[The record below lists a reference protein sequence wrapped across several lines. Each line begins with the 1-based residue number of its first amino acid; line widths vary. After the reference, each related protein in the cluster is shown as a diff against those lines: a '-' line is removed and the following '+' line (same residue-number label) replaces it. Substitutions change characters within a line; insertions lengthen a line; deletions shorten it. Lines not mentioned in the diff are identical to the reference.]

1 MSAALDGTGLLD
13 LAQAAVQAMLAS
25 IVMLLMRG
33 TASAVQ
39 GSPQFQPVGY
49 GGDVGRADLYVLY
62 VSGPLSSV
70 RCASWKSVVSRP
82 CVTIEPICCILWR
95 AVLLL
100 VSGSSIEGH

>member
-1 MSAALDGTGLLD
+1 VSAALDGTGLLD

-33 TASAVQ
+33 TAVQ
-39 GSPQFQPVGY
+39 RSPQFQPVGY

-70 RCASWKSVVSRP
+70 RCASWKSVVSKP
-82 CVTIEPICCILWR
+82 CVIIEPICCILWR